1 MTWKNFTREEF
12 ACSCG
17 CGTNEILDKTIDFAQ
32 SLRAELGFPLA
43 VTSGYRCKGHPSEKK
58 KSKPGS
64 HNRGM
69 AVDFGVSGGKA
80 KLLARA
86 ILSRSLGGVGIN
98 QKGPQN
104 ARFIHGDIDA
114 NRLDRFWTY

>member
-12 ACSCG
+12 ACECS

-32 SLRAELGFPLA
+32 SLRTELGFPLV
-43 VTSGYRCKGHPSEKK
+43 VTSGYRCKDHPSEKK

-80 KLLARA
+80 KLLVRA
-86 ILSRSLGGVGIN
+86 ILSRNLGGVGIN
-98 QKGPQN
+98 QKGPQH

-114 NRLDRFWTY
+114 NRLGRFWTY